1 MKQNDTK
8 KAPERGPSS
17 CLRCF
22 TITICFY
29 SQLPSR
35 TKVTVDQMKPRHGS
49 GINPAIRGILRQD
62 AAGTIGLQENLSYLP
77 EKPDRQDHYIIARQG
92 CQDKRRKNGKKKRR
106 DLHPHPCP
114 DQGPLFFR
122 LAQAGCLS
130 YSFLPDTTP
139 APLEGGYYENTT
151 RSSSSIAYLRHAVK
165 YLFFYS
171 AQRFPR
177 VHTHDAVCL

>member
-49 GINPAIRGILRQD
+49 GINPTIRGILRQD
-62 AAGTIGLQENLSYLP
+62 AARKIGLQENLSYLP
-77 EKPDRQDHYIIARQG
+77 EKPDRHLYYITSRQG
-92 CQDKRRKNGKKKRR
+92 CQDKWRKNGKKRGGICTR
-106 DLHPHPCP
+106 IHALIRGRSSSGSTQP
-114 DQGPLFFR
+114 DV
-122 LAQAGCLS
+122 LS

-139 APLEGGYYENTT
+139 APLEGGHYENNNQ
-151 RSSSSIAYLRHAVK
+151 IL
-165 YLFFYS
+165 L
-171 AQRFPR
+171 
-177 VHTHDAVCL
+177 

>member
-8 KAPERGPSS
+8 KAPERGSSS

-35 TKVTVDQMKPRHGS
+35 TKATVDQMKPWHGS

-77 EKPDRQDHYIIARQG
+77 EKPDRHLYYITSRQG
-92 CQDKRRKNGKKKRR
+92 CQDKWRKNGKKKRR

-114 DQGPLFFR
+114 DHRPLFFR
-122 LAQAGCLS
+122 FSPSRMFELLFFAGHH
-130 YSFLPDTTP
+130 PG
-139 APLEGGYYENTT
+139 PLEGGHYENNNQ
-151 RSSSSIAYLRHAVK
+151 IL
-165 YLFFYS
+165 L
-171 AQRFPR
+171 
-177 VHTHDAVCL
+177 

>member
-35 TKVTVDQMKPRHGS
+35 TKVTVDQMKPWHGS
-49 GINPAIRGILRQD
+49 GINPAIRGMLRQD
-62 AAGTIGLQENLSYLP
+62 AAGTIGLQESLGYLP
-77 EKPDRQDHYIIARQG
+77 EKPDRQDHYIISRQG
-92 CQDKRRKNGKKKRR
+92 CQDKWRKNGKKRGGICTR
-106 DLHPHPCP
+106 IHALIVGRSSSGSTQP
-114 DQGPLFFR
+114 DV
-122 LAQAGCLS
+122 LS

-139 APLEGGYYENTT
+139 APLERRT
-151 RSSSSIAYLRHAVK
+151 L
-165 YLFFYS
+165 
-171 AQRFPR
+171 
-177 VHTHDAVCL
+177 

>member
-1 MKQNDTK
+1 MDRGARLGRMKQNDTK

-49 GINPAIRGILRQD
+49 GINPVIRGILRQD

-77 EKPDRQDHYIIARQG
+77 EKPDRHLYYIISRQG
-92 CQDKRRKNGKKKRR
+92 CQPFYKKKRR

-130 YSFLPDTTP
+130 YSFSPGTTP
-139 APLEGGYYENTT
+139 APIERRTL
-151 RSSSSIAYLRHAVK
+151 
-165 YLFFYS
+165 
-171 AQRFPR
+171 
-177 VHTHDAVCL
+177 

>member
-1 MKQNDTK
+1 MDRGARPGRMKQNDTK

-17 CLRCF
+17 SLRCF

-62 AAGTIGLQENLSYLP
+62 AAGTIGLQENLSYFP
-77 EKPDRQDHYIIARQG
+77 EKPDRRDHYIISRQG
-92 CQDKRRKNGKKKRR
+92 CQDKWRKNGKKKRR

-122 LAQAGCLS
+122 FHPAGCFELL
-130 YSFLPDTTP
+130 FFAGHHPG
-139 APLEGGYYENTT
+139 PLEGGHYENNNQ
-151 RSSSSIAYLRHAVK
+151 IL
-165 YLFFYS
+165 L
-171 AQRFPR
+171 
-177 VHTHDAVCL
+177 